1 MKARHIIMII
11 VLVIFASIMFSL
23 KDAKNTKKLVCS
35 VDSDF
40 QGMKSKINLDIKIK
54 EQKIK
59 DMDIVIDA
67 ILPDEY
73 MNQKQEIINSISAS
87 GKMEATSTKDG
98 IRFTSGIGS
107 EYFKSL
113 GVNINTSYNELK
125 EALELQG
132 FSCK

>member
-40 QGMKSKINLDIKIK
+40 QGMKSKVNLDIKIK

-87 GKMEATSTKDG
+87 GKMEAISTKDG

>member
-1 MKARHIIMII
+1 MKARHVIMII

-40 QGMKSKINLDIKIK
+40 QGMKSKINLDIRIK

-87 GKMEATSTKDG
+87 GKMEATSTEDG